1 MSDRAKQKDANRLYD
16 RLISGENEFNS
27 ELILLAKRARRPYDN
42 DASRQMWSTYL
53 TVMTRFGQ
61 LLFGSDVY
69 WNPHSDQIEPV
80 LDLLLREGYAAR
92 ICLLVQGA
100 DDLIRLS
107 GTSGR
112 GHYSHRLQDIAH
124 RYRGLIAGYMDAGV
138 LTSDQR
144 GIKWDFID
152 YSNLLFGEAYDIV
165 EALASTPDANE
176 AIRNEKARR
185 EATRIAASDLFFDMI
200 EEVEH
205 PVRYRIKKAF
215 RKLFSRRDR

>member
-107 GTSGR
+107 GTSG
-112 GHYSHRLQDIAH
+112 
-124 RYRGLIAGYMDAGV
+124 GV
-138 LTSDQR
+138 TTLTACKTSLT
-144 GIKWDFID
+144 GTGVSSPVTWTP
-152 YSNLLFGEAYDIV
+152 
-165 EALASTPDANE
+165 AS
-176 AIRNEKARR
+176 
-185 EATRIAASDLFFDMI
+185 
-200 EEVEH
+200 
-205 PVRYRIKKAF
+205 
-215 RKLFSRRDR
+215 